1 MPICE
6 TEVMKSILNP
16 DMVYLLLQLRM
27 TAEVPASFLPSLSY
41 FIINLNQR
49 VLVKINPVPASI
61 SDEELQVNIC
71 KALSLTGHEV
81 KPDNLQ
87 ACYGKI

>member
-1 MPICE
+1 
-6 TEVMKSILNP
+6 MKSILNP

-81 KPDNLQ
+81 KPDKLQ

>member
-1 MPICE
+1 
-6 TEVMKSILNP
+6 MKNILNP

>member
-1 MPICE
+1 
-6 TEVMKSILNP
+6 MKSILNP

>member
-1 MPICE
+1 
-6 TEVMKSILNP
+6 MKSILNP

-87 ACYGKI
+87 ACHGKI

>member
-1 MPICE
+1 
-6 TEVMKSILNP
+6 MKSILNP

-87 ACYGKI
+87 ACHGKIQT